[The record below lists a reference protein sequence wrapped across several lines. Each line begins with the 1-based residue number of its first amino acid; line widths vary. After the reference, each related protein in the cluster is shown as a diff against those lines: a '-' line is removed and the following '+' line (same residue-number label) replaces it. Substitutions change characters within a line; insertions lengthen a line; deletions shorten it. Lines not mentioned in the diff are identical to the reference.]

1 MSIREVHDCDRCGL
15 KDITPIVVYIE
26 TGRSPDAAGGPSTI
40 DDERFDLCGK
50 CAAASFAEIAK
61 NLSHEQ
67 GKALAE
73 KIRAMRKA
81 SITK

>member
-1 MSIREVHDCDRCGL
+1 MSTREVHDCDRCGQR
-15 KDITPIVVYIE
+15 DITPIVVYIA

-40 DDERFDLCGK
+40 DDERFDLCPK

-67 GKALAE
+67 GAALAA
-73 KIRAMRKA
+73 KIRTIRKA
-81 SITK
+81 GHA